1 MSYCINPACP
11 HPENSNEASQCSAC
25 GLGLVLRKRYRIV
38 KPLGKGGFGA
48 TFLAHDLSLPGSPK
62 CVVKQLRPS
71 TRAPKVLDMAQKLF
85 KREAKTLGKIGD
97 HPQIP
102 RLLDYFSGK
111 QQFYLVQ
118 EYVEGCN
125 LREDIRA
132 SGPYNEEKIRTFLRE
147 ILPILDYIHT
157 QEVIHRD
164 IKPANILRRTQDN
177 RLVLIDFG
185 AVKDEVQQ
193 MTMFGT
199 GETAFT
205 NFAIGTAGFA
215 PPEQMALRPVY
226 SSDIYAVAMT
236 CVYLMTGKSPNA
248 LEHDPVTGEVQWRSL
263 VSVSDS
269 LAAILRKML
278 EMSVY
283 QRYHSAEEVLSA
295 LDQELD
301 IPDFSDGLT
310 VQPSNAFR
318 EATTV
323 FEGSDLT
330 VDPPTDHATPQPD
343 KTPALRPFAAQAE
356 QIRARKARLQQ
367 REVTPN
373 NLASVSGGLSSSQGA
388 PTVTTY
394 YTSAKSQ
401 GNNAPEIWDEIS
413 LCNAYAKGERYFT
426 DSDFNGLNLR
436 NQTLSGAYF
445 SESRFSQTNFQNAN
459 LSRTDFCR
467 ARLTYATLRD
477 ANLTHARFTFA
488 NLEGA
493 DLRGANLTHANLS
506 HANLRGTNLCGANLR
521 NALISEQQLT
531 VAKTNWR
538 TIKPKYKRRF

>member
-11 HPENSNEASQCSAC
+11 HPENSNEVSKCSAC
-25 GLGLVLRKRYRIV
+25 GLGLLLRKRYRIV

-71 TRAPKVLDMAQKLF
+71 TRAPRVLEMAQKLF
-85 KREAKTLGKIGD
+85 KREATTLGKIGD

-111 QQFYLVQ
+111 QQFFLVQ

-125 LREDIRA
+125 LREDIQA
-132 SGPYNEEKIRTFLRE
+132 SGPYNEEKIKTFLRE

-177 RLVLIDFG
+177 QLVLIDFG
-185 AVKDEVQQ
+185 AVKDEVQHI
-193 MTMFGT
+193 TMYGT

-226 SSDIYAVAMT
+226 ASDIYAVAMT
-236 CVYLMTGKSPNA
+236 CVYLMTGKSPNS
-248 LEHDPVTGEVQWRSL
+248 LDHDPMTGQIQWRSR
-263 VSVSDS
+263 VDVSDS
-269 LAAILRKML
+269 FAVVLQKML
-278 EMSVY
+278 EMSVH
-283 QRYHSAEEVLSA
+283 QRYHSAMDVLA
-295 LDQELD
+295 GLDQELE
-301 IPDFSDGLT
+301 IPDLSEGLT

-318 EATTV
+318 EETTI
-323 FEGSDLT
+323 FEGSDLSLNST
-330 VDPPTDHATPQPD
+330 HYDTTPSAEPAA
-343 KTPALRPFAAQAE
+343 ALRPFAAQAE
-356 QIRARKARLQQ
+356 RIRARKDRLQK
-367 REVTPN
+367 REATPN
-373 NLASVSGGLSSSQGA
+373 NLTSMSGGLSASQGA
-388 PTVTTY
+388 PTVTTV
-394 YTSAKSQ
+394 YTSSKSQ
-401 GNNAPEIWDEIS
+401 GRQAPIKWDEMS
-413 LCNAYAKGERYFT
+413 LCNAYAQGERYFT

-436 NQTLSGAYF
+436 NQKLSGAYF
-445 SESRFSQTNFQNAN
+445 SESRLSQTNFQNAN
-459 LSRTDFCR
+459 LFRTDFCR
-467 ARLTYATLRD
+467 ARLTYAILRD
-477 ANLTHARFTFA
+477 ANLAHARFTFA

-493 DLRGANLTHANLS
+493 DLRGADLTHANLS

-521 NALISEQQLT
+521 NALISDHQLT
-531 VAKTNWR
+531 LAKTNWR